1 MRISDWSSDVCSSDL
16 KTLIREAA
24 KAGDEAA
31 QKQALGI
38 THWID
43 NLSFEDALTR
53 LAPEPTV
60 NIEGLVAGYTGP
72 GGKTIL
78 PGRAVAKLA
87 LRLVPHQT
95 RAEAETKRRA
105 PPANPGFTDV
115 EVHVAGGSDPP
126 AVSVAR
132 SAKPRV
138 GT

>member
-31 QKQALGI
+31 QKQALGT

-43 NLSFEDALTR
+43 NLSYEDALTR
-53 LAPEPTV
+53 LAQEPTV

-78 PGRAVAKLA
+78 PGRAVAKLD
-87 LRLVPHQT
+87 LR
-95 RAEAETKRRA
+95 
-105 PPANPGFTDV
+105 
-115 EVHVAGGSDPP
+115 
-126 AVSVAR
+126 R
-132 SAKPRV
+132 SEERRV
-138 GT
+138 GQEWVSTCRSRGWPYHITKKRTRSKT